1 MGWESGTFK
10 VHVSLDRH
18 GGDRETEADQLWE
31 RLKAELRAVVNQD
44 KYEALMPDTS

>member
-18 GGDRETEADQLWE
+18 GGDAERESDLLWAM
-31 RLKAELRAVVNQD
+31 LKDELRQVVNQD
-44 KYEALMPDTS
+44 KYEALMPDSS